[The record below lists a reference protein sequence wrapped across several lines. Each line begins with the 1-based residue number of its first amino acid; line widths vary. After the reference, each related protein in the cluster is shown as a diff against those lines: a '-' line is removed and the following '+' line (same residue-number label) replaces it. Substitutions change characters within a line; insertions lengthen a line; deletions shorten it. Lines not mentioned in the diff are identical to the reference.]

1 MAFYFPQHDPLLNSS
16 SPPFINGS
24 GNRGN
29 SGNSGNSGNG
39 NANANA
45 ATAQAVHHDI
55 AVLARTVQ
63 HLERR
68 QDLMER
74 LVSMLQQQQQ
84 QQQQHMQ
91 HMQAQQHSSTVAM
104 QAQDAR
110 SSVVNANAEGAQR
123 HMLPSSSDTT
133 HDVMTQGA
141 SFSIENVLRDLQSA
155 QSAQSQ
161 CRRSVA

>member
-16 SPPFINGS
+16 SSPSFNNNSSSGS
-24 GNRGN
+24 
-29 SGNSGNSGNG
+29 G
-39 NANANA
+39 NANANANANAAA

-84 QQQQHMQ
+84 QQQ
-91 HMQAQQHSSTVAM
+91 HMQAQQQSSTVAM

-110 SSVVNANAEGAQR
+110 SNVEGTQR
-123 HMLPSSSDTT
+123 HMLPSSPEI

-155 QSAQSQ
+155 QTAQSVQSQ